1 MLRGVS
7 CCCCLNSKSMLPLIF
22 FNYFNKA
29 LKRVWLGRPSEKAF
43 RSSAES
49 LSLVLLSR
57 SHVILTWKL
66 WWQCLPVVT
75 WFASFDFNSRWV
87 SQEEL
92 ACDPSTEHHSLCWVD
107 SVIVILWN
115 SPLQLIFWVNWND
128 LIAALRVCVFVLVT
142 ELYLTLCNLMDY
154 RPPGSSVHGILQAR
168 ILEWVAIPFSRESS
182 WPRDETLVFC
192 VSCNGW
198 WILY

>member
-92 ACDPSTEHHSLCWVD
+92 ACDPWTEHHSLCWVD

-115 SPLQLIFWVNWND
+115 SPLQLNILGELEWSYCCF
-128 LIAALRVCVFVLVT
+128 ACVCV
-142 ELYLTLCNLMDY
+142 
-154 RPPGSSVHGILQAR
+154 
-168 ILEWVAIPFSRESS
+168 
-182 WPRDETLVFC
+182 C
-192 VSCNGW
+192 VSHWVVSDSLQPHG
-198 WILY
+198 L